1 MKFIKG
7 WKSFL
12 NEVENE
18 EEEKTSTFSRFG
30 DDLKQDDEPDEYKTP
45 YKPEHESPKQ
55 HSRGVHFGQN
65 PDELQCV
72 IDLRHAVGS
81 RAGDYSA
88 ISSFYDCMEEHGY
101 EKLGAG
107 SFRAVF
113 AVPGRPDL
121 VLKIVSPTNH
131 NNPKPA
137 MGMNRKEAQGL
148 FQTTSD
154 LVPKVYDSARDYYWI
169 ISEKVDPIKDWTN
182 MQDFFP
188 VWKEEEEFAF
198 QRWFK
203 RLISSK
209 TKQEAAIKILDAKKD
224 LYELKNSA
232 KDLVNDPLILQIR
245 DLLARFD
252 LPVWDIRPYNVG
264 YATRNGEKQFVILD
278 PGFELDELFPGKS
291 DKDEMDMFPTGRG
304 GSAIFDAD
312 KKYVETWSPPEGFW
326 NSKKPVPPT
335 QHSKDQ
341 SKRALQEVLTKQ
353 WQLFL
358 ENRGPHDFL
367 YDISKSADKI
377 TITLLDPSTKEPIE
391 SKKEGTNAYISIEKR
406 TNVPN
411 WEVSW
416 ASSPIDSEGVGTIMY
431 LMALEQAEEGLAPD
445 SYETSP
451 DARRIW
457 EKFMDSNEYGVKKE
471 LKDGHEGEDES
482 DPFNFVFF
490 KPKKTILA
498 RYQDKII
505 EKEAESEEKVEFDPE
520 KEEKVEYFDPEQFN
534 WEDLDDIDELY
545 ENLGQNEDTD
555 MATKVIMAD
564 ESGNILILR
573 RSERPH
579 RWDLP
584 GGHIQYGENPEDGA
598 HRETKEETNLDI
610 SNLTPL
616 NTAENTHFYK
626 CGAPKGDIQLQKEE
640 HTDFMWINPKDI
652 DQYNMKKHL
661 KDAIFG
667 AFEVMAEQNE
677 PYQRYSKGTY
687 KKFIAKLAKQGK
699 NKYNVGDRMKT
710 PSTKHLKSGP
720 PGG

>member
-1 MKFIKG
+1 MKYMRE
-7 WKSFL
+7 WKDFVS
-12 NEVENE
+12 EVEAE
-18 EEEKTSTFSRFG
+18 EEREKTNTFSRSG
-30 DDLKQDDEPDEYKTP
+30 NDAKQDDEPDEYKTP
-45 YKPEHESPKQ
+45 FKQ
-55 HSRGVHFGQN
+55 NSRGVHFGQN

-72 IDLRHAVGS
+72 IDLRHAAN
-81 RAGDYSA
+81 RQAAGRSTGRPPEPSDYNA
-88 ISSFYDCMEEHGY
+88 VSSFYDCMEEHGY

-113 AVPGRPDL
+113 AVTGHPDL

-169 ISEKVDPIKDWTN
+169 ISEKVDTIKDWTK

-188 VWKEEEEFAF
+188 MWREENNHTF
-198 QRWFK
+198 QAWFE

-209 TKQEAAIKILDAKKD
+209 TKQEAAINILDAKKD
-224 LYELKNSA
+224 RYKLKNSA

-278 PGFELDELFPGKS
+278 PGFELDEIFPGKAGS
-291 DKDEMDMFPTGRG
+291 PRHDEITTRKGS
-304 GSAIFDAD
+304 SAIYNAD
-312 KKYVETWSPPEGFW
+312 
-326 NSKKPVPPT
+326 KKPVPPT
-335 QHSKDQ
+335 QYSEGQ
-341 SKRALQEVLTKQ
+341 SERALQEVLTKQ

-358 ENRGPHDFL
+358 ENRSPHDFL
-367 YDISKSADKI
+367 YDISKSANKI
-377 TITLLDPSTKEPIE
+377 TITLLDPVTKDPVE
-391 SKKEGTNAYISIEKR
+391 SKKEGTDAYISIEKR
-406 TNVPN
+406 TDVPN

-457 EKFMDSNEYGVKKE
+457 EKFMNSNEYGVKKE

-505 EKEAESEEKVEFDPE
+505 EKDVESEEKVEFDPE
-520 KEEKVEYFDPEQFN
+520 KDEKVEYFDPKQFN
-534 WEDLDDIDELY
+534 WEDLDELY
-545 ENLGQNEDTD
+545 ENLVQDEDTD
-555 MATKVIMAD
+555 AATKVIMTD
-564 ESGNILILR
+564 KSGNILILR

-584 GGHIQYGENPEDGA
+584 GGHIQHGENPEDGA
-598 HRETKEETNLDI
+598 RRETKEETSLDI
-610 SNLTPL
+610 SSLTSL

-626 CGAPKGDIQLQKEE
+626 CDAPKGDIQLQKEE
-640 HTDFMWINPKDI
+640 HTDFMWVNPKEMDK
-652 DQYNMKKHL
+652 YNMKKHL
-661 KDAIFG
+661 KDAISSVFD
-667 AFEVMAEQNE
+667 VMAEQNE

-699 NKYNVGDRMKT
+699 NKYNVGGAMKT